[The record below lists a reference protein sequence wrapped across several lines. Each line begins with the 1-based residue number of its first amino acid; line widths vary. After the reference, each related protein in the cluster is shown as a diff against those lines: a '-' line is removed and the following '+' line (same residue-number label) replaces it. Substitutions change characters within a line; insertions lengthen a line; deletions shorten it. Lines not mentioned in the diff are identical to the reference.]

1 MKHQRVLI
9 RLKFCI
15 LLILNSSLKIG
26 NKLKDL
32 LNELKIFKFVRTFVL
47 EFIRFESDDK
57 TTYSTFSLSSKAE
70 TTINDSDID
79 DIFES
84 IYGVT
89 S

>member
-1 MKHQRVLI
+1 M
-9 RLKFCI
+9 
-15 LLILNSSLKIG
+15 IG

-32 LNELKIFKFVRTFVL
+32 LNERKIFKFVKTFVL
-47 EFIRFESDDK
+47 EFKRFESDDK

-79 DIFES
+79 DTFKS
-84 IYGVT
+84 VYGVT